1 MKIETIEQAI
11 AWLNDLNE
19 ELQVI
24 CEEHE
29 DCRTCPF
36 DLTGDCAIAE
46 QYINAPQAIIE
57 LKKKLERKINS
68 EAIFVRSYPE
78 DEDLSITVVNNF
90 DNYRFC
96 SFPKKKY

>member
-24 CEEHE
+24 CEEH
-29 DCRTCPF
+29 DCENCPF
-36 DLTGDCAIAE
+36 HLDHDCAIAE
-46 QYINAPQAIIE
+46 QYINAPQAINE

-68 EAIFVRSYPE
+68 EAVFVRSYPE

-96 SFPKKKY
+96 SFPKKKH

>member
-24 CEEHE
+24 CENYET
-29 DCRTCPF
+29 CKTCPF
-36 DLTGDCAIAE
+36 GLNHDCAIAE
-46 QYINAPQAIIE
+46 QYINAPQAINE

-68 EAIFVRSYPE
+68 ETFFVRSYPE

-96 SFPKKKY
+96 SFPKKKH

>member
-11 AWLNDLNE
+11 NWLTDLNS

-24 CEEHE
+24 CEEH
-29 DCRTCPF
+29 DCENCPF
-36 DLTGDCAIAE
+36 DLDHDCAIGDE
-46 QYINAPQAIIE
+46 YIDASQAINE

-68 EAIFVRSYPE
+68 EVVFVRSYPE

-96 SFPKKKY
+96 SIPKKKQ

>member
-24 CEEHE
+24 CEEH
-29 DCRTCPF
+29 DCGNCPF
-36 DLTGDCAIAE
+36 DLDHDCAIAE
-46 QYINAPQAIIE
+46 EYIDAPQAINE

-96 SFPKKKY
+96 SFPKKKH

>member
-1 MKIETIEQAI
+1 MIIKTIEQAI
-11 AWLNDLNE
+11 NWLNDLNS
-19 ELQVI
+19 ELQAI

-29 DCRTCPF
+29 HCETCPF
-36 DLTGDCAIAE
+36 DLDHDCAIAE
-46 QYINAPQAIIE
+46 QYINAPQAINE

-96 SFPKKKY
+96 SFPKKKH